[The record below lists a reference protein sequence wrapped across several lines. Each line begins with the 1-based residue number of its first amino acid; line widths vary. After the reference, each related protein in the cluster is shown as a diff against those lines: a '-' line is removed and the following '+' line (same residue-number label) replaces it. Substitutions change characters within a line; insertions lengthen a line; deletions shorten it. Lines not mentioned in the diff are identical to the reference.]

1 MEGVL
6 RLLLEPQHIGPL
18 SYLPSQ
24 ETSSRCSHY
33 IPTFADRIRRLP
45 QPRPVRGE
53 HNGVGRDDDA
63 QLWVGICQPCFGARS
78 TLNLGSVIKIK
89 QRPGGRLW
97 KRAFPAFALLAQL
110 ATFWD
115 LRGNWEVII
124 YARSITGWIGT
135 DWGAFRWVGV

>member
-1 MEGVL
+1 MKGVL

-24 ETSSRCSHY
+24 ETSYRCSHY
-33 IPTFADRIRRLP
+33 IPTFADRIHRLP

-53 HNGVGRDDDA
+53 HNGVGQDGDA
-63 QLWVGICQPCFGARS
+63 QLLVGICQPCFGARL
-78 TLNLGSVIKIK
+78 TLHFGSVKIK

-97 KRAFPAFALLAQL
+97 KRTFPAFALLAQL
-110 ATFWD
+110 ATSWD

-135 DWGAFRWVGV
+135 DWGAFGWVGV